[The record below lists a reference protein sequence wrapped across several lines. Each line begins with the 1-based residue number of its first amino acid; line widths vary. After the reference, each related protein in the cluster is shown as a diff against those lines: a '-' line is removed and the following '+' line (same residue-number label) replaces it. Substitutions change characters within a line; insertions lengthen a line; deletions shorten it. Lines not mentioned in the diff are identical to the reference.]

1 VAEDWIGI
9 QVKPGRKGKEG
20 PDQQAI
26 FIEKVG
32 FVAM

>member
-1 VAEDWIGI
+1 VAEDWEGI
-9 QVKPGRKGKEG
+9 QVKPGRKGKNG
-20 PDQQAI
+20 SDQQTI